1 METKTDA
8 ELNILFNIAD
18 EDKGQLLANR
28 DQRLI
33 VKYHGDIEAVVRQ
46 EGALVQRINDQ
57 IAIIVIPLERAKD
70 LLNYPE
76 IEYMEAPKDFYY
88 NLTQS
93 LKASCIN
100 TVQNNLPY
108 QLKGKGVLLGI
119 VDSGINYAHPDFRNA
134 DGTTRITSI
143 WDQSIGGHPPAG
155 YLEGSE
161 YSQAQINEALKAPTQ
176 AERLRI
182 VPSQDTLGHGT
193 HVAGIAGGN
202 GRASGERIIG
212 VAPEAEFVI
221 VKLGNPAI
229 SNLVRTADIM
239 LGVRYVLEKARVLNR
254 PVAINLSLG
263 MNEGPHNGSALIEI
277 YLNDAAQEWKNN
289 ILVGAGNEGLS
300 RNHVSKTV
308 AQGEVQSVEF
318 QMGTNKKTYNF
329 SVWQNSV
336 DQLAFEFVA
345 PDGRR
350 TSRITYTTP
359 VKHYVLGNSTVYPAF
374 AGPSPLNGNIEFGVY
389 MVGLEG
395 GNIMP
400 GLWQLR
406 VIGES
411 VVDGTFNI
419 WGETIAASGSDTFFL
434 NNTPDLTL
442 TTPSTSDYVITVGAY
457 NSITNQIAPFSGR
470 GYTRPPVKIK
480 PDLVAPGVDITA
492 ASYTGGYQA
501 LSGTSMATPH
511 VTGSVALMMQ
521 WGIVN
526 HNNPFLYGE
535 SVRTYLLRG
544 AARDIDDVVFPDPS
558 WGYGKLCLKNSLD
571 MARRSSFV

>member
-143 WDQSIGGHPPAG
+143 WDQSIGGHPPTG

-374 AGPSPLNGNIEFGVY
+374 AGPSPLNGNI
-389 MVGLEG
+389 
-395 GNIMP
+395 MP